1 MTAVSGRTGGTGSAR
16 GRFVRIARPG
26 SPPSLEDRDAVRA
39 HLARSVRNYEIRD
52 LAVPIVANAFVLGW
66 LFWAWGVTYHW
77 SSVGDSFLVPC
88 IVSAVGLVVAQVAL
102 GAWWFNRH
110 RWGAR
115 VVVAEEDAVVTRADM
130 VVVSVHRKGAPV
142 RLGPPSLVRVGARL
156 PGGET
161 LAWTVQAAAWR
172 DGVGAARSVGPVA
185 LLGAPVPGRWL
196 LGIDANGEILWPTTP
211 AAQLVATPQA

>member
-1 MTAVSGRTGGTGSAR
+1 MAAR
-16 GRFVRIARPG
+16 VAAMARARAT
-26 SPPSLEDRDAVRA
+26 PPPLEDPTAVRA
-39 HLARSVRNYEIRD
+39 HLERCVRNYEIRD

-77 SSVGDSFLVPC
+77 SSLGDHFLVPC
-88 IVSAVGLVVAQVAL
+88 VISAIGLLAAQVAL

-110 RWGAR
+110 RWGGR
-115 VVVAEEDAVVTRADM
+115 VVVVEEDAVVTHADV

-161 LAWTVQAAAWR
+161 LAWTVQAGAWR
-172 DGVGAARSVGPVA
+172 DGVGAARSVGRVA
-185 LLGAPVPGRWL
+185 LLGAPGAGRWL
-196 LGIDANGEILWPTTP
+196 LGIDASGEILWPTTP
-211 AAQLVATPQA
+211 TAPLLPAPTA